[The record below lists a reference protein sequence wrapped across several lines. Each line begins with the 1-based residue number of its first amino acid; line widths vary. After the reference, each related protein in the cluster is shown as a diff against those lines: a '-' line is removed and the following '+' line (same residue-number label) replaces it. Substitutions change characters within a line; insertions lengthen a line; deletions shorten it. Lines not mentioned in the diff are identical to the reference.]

1 MAKVTKAA
9 AKAQKEKESKKEVET
24 ITNEDLQNASSSN
37 EEEKLNSDISEL
49 SSSDEGEAFEG
60 FDEGEEEEEED
71 KEGSHTIK
79 KLDTTEKK
87 TKDSETKSKKENKI
101 LYVSRLPQGFEE
113 QELKKY
119 FSQFGDINKCKI
131 AKNKKTNKSRHYGFI
146 KFYNDDD
153 CDAAA
158 DSMDNYLL
166 MGHLL
171 RVKVVKGNSISK
183 LRDYKKNIILKEK
196 LKWKNLDK
204 INSENVSKYEQEAD
218 SRHAQRLEKL
228 KESGIDFEY

>member
-9 AKAQKEKESKKEVET
+9 AKAQKEKAIKQNDEH
-24 ITNEDLQNASSSN
+24 ITNEDIQKASSN
-37 EEEKLNSDISEL
+37 EEDHLGSDVSDL
-49 SSSDEGEAFEG
+49 SSSDDGEAFEG
-60 FDEGEEEEEED
+60 FDENEEKAENS
-71 KEGSHTIK
+71 SHSIK
-79 KLDTTEKK
+79 KLDTTVNNSTEIKNK
-87 TKDSETKSKKENKI
+87 DKKDSKI
-101 LYVSRLPQGFEE
+101 LYVSRLPNGFEE

-119 FSQFGDINKCKI
+119 FSQFGDISKCKI
-131 AKNKKTNKSRHYGFI
+131 AKNKKTNKSRHYGFV

-183 LRDYKKNIILKEK
+183 LRDYKKNIILREK

-204 INSENVSKYEQEAD
+204 INAENIDKYEEEAD
-218 SRHAQRLEKL
+218 NKHAQRLEKL
-228 KESGIDFEY
+228 KESGIKFEY